1 MLARTLTGLIIVAII
16 TITNYLWNGW
26 PLFALM
32 GVIFFLGWYEIW
44 EVSEVTAGPIREKC
58 WALLTLLLLAALS
71 IINLR
76 SHFGPNPT
84 IFLFAT
90 LWASDTT
97 AYLVGSRFKDGHKF
111 SKVSP
116 KKNLSGLVAGF
127 AAALF
132 VANIA
137 QMVLP
142 RAEALII
149 CLTAGALAPVGD
161 LHFSSFKRDCDAPGY
176 KPVKHFST
184 FLPGHGG
191 ILDRFDSLTF
201 SSIGV
206 YLLLSLI
213 H

>member
-1 MLARTLTGLIIVAII
+1 MGAIF
-16 TITNYLWNGW
+16 G
-26 PLFALM
+26 
-32 GVIFFLGWYEIW
+32 LGWYEIW
-44 EVSEVTAGPIREKC
+44 TVSEVTAGPIREKC
-58 WALLTLLLLAALS
+58 WALLTLVLFAALS
-71 IINLR
+71 VINLR
-76 SHFGPNPT
+76 QHYGPNPT

-97 AYLVGSRFKDGHKF
+97 AYLVGRRFKDGYKF

-116 KKNLSGLVAGF
+116 NKTLAGLIAGF
-127 AAALF
+127 TAALC

-137 QMVLP
+137 HVVLP
-142 RAEALII
+142 RVEALVI

-161 LHFSSFKRDCDAPGY
+161 LLFSSFKRECD
-176 KPVKHFST
+176 VKDFST
-184 FLPGHGG
+184 VLPGHGG

-206 YLLLSLI
+206 YLFLSLI

>member
-1 MLARTLTGLIIVAII
+1 MLARTLTGLTIVGVI
-16 TITNYLWNGW
+16 TLANYLWDGW
-26 PLFALM
+26 PLVVLM
-32 GVIFFLGWYEIW
+32 AVLFVFGWYEIW
-44 EVSEVTAGPIREKC
+44 TVSEMTDGPIREKC
-58 WALLTLLLLAALS
+58 WGLLTLSLFAALS
-71 IINLR
+71 VINLR
-76 SHFGPNPT
+76 QHYGPNPT

-116 KKNLSGLVAGF
+116 NKTLAGLVAGF
-127 AAALF
+127 AATLF

-142 RAEALII
+142 RAEALVI

-161 LHFSSFKRDCDAPGY
+161 LLFSSFKRECG
-176 KPVKHFST
+176 VKNFGT
-184 FLPGHGG
+184 ILPGHGG